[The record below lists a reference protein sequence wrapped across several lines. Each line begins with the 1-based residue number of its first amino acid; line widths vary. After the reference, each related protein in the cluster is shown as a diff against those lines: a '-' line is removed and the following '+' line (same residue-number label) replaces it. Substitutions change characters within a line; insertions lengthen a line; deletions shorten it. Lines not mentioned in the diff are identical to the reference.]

1 MFISATANAQDKID
15 LKVNFSKKQ
24 QCKISATYEHTGSV
38 IVVPDDPKAELQQLP
53 LSVEGKL
60 SFYQR
65 VTGAEQAI
73 RYFENGEAKIT
84 LDKGKT
90 NPKLAEDNRL
100 IVARLKG
107 KQGGNVELASI
118 VGTLEQAELELIQ
131 NPADPLTLANILT
144 KSGVKVGDK
153 WDPKDADLAK
163 LLDVH
168 TINESD
174 VQLFLKK
181 ADKATARV
189 YIMGSVSAEVDDVE
203 TQLEVSGVAIVDL
216 KKQWVNAFKIGIRE
230 QREPGQIAPGFNG
243 KTKIDMQIMPG
254 ESSPNLSN
262 ASLAKFTKSRKI
274 RQRLKWSPEVSHF
287 LLTYDPHWKMI
298 AAEGDAAILRYI
310 DKRDLLTQC
319 NIVQLPSRSPDA
331 PLSLNSYKLEVG
343 KIVKADKNA
352 RLVRANETK
361 TETGLRALQVVVAGE
376 EDELAVNWLYF
387 HVSAK
392 DGRQVT
398 FVFTLAEEVAGKVK
412 PIAEQ
417 LVNEF
422 AFKAMP
428 DRKAAA
434 QRQSQKPATTSSRK
448 R

>member
-1 MFISATANAQDKID
+1 MFISATAIAQDKID

-118 VGTLEQAELELIQ
+118 VGTLEQAELELTQ

-144 KSGVKVGDK
+144 KSGAKVGDK

-163 LLDVH
+163 LLNVH

-203 TQLEVSGVAIVDL
+203 TQLEVC
-216 KKQWVNAFKIGIRE
+216 
-230 QREPGQIAPGFNG
+230 
-243 KTKIDMQIMPG
+243 
-254 ESSPNLSN
+254 
-262 ASLAKFTKSRKI
+262 
-274 RQRLKWSPEVSHF
+274 
-287 LLTYDPHWKMI
+287 LLYTS
-298 AAEGDAAILRYI
+298 DAA
-310 DKRDLLTQC
+310 
-319 NIVQLPSRSPDA
+319 
-331 PLSLNSYKLEVG
+331 
-343 KIVKADKNA
+343 
-352 RLVRANETK
+352 
-361 TETGLRALQVVVAGE
+361 
-376 EDELAVNWLYF
+376 DE
-387 HVSAK
+387 
-392 DGRQVT
+392 
-398 FVFTLAEEVAGKVK
+398 
-412 PIAEQ
+412 
-417 LVNEF
+417 
-422 AFKAMP
+422 
-428 DRKAAA
+428 
-434 QRQSQKPATTSSRK
+434 
-448 R
+448 